1 MKDMFKGVFKALFL
15 IYIAIPLVVLALIG
29 IVIAIYTIGTEKV
42 MHFLDDVFIF
52 GMFCLFIY
60 FIFQIFKN
68 IFVLIKNFCVK
79 IWRK

>member
-1 MKDMFKGVFKALFL
+1 MFKGVFKALFL

-42 MHFLDDVFIF
+42 MHFLGDV
-52 GMFCLFIY
+52 
-60 FIFQIFKN
+60 FQIFKN